1 MIIFIFKFYICY
13 LGHFSMSFIRYLIF
27 LKLKEKKKKRKDK
40 YVVSYH
46 KGHFAEIGTRAYEI
60 YI

>member
-1 MIIFIFKFYICY
+1 
-13 LGHFSMSFIRYLIF
+13 MSFIRYLIF